1 MHEVARHEH
10 SVPCRRALWGDN
22 SRRQGAPRDVTMGV
36 ARETALASSTIIVF

>member
-1 MHEVARHEH
+1 MREVARHEH

-22 SRRQGAPRDVTMGV
+22 FRAPRDVTMGV